1 VLSVIYD
8 YLIALQKKNESE
20 HSLNITQLQ
29 TELGVMFS
37 QFYDEMKVDTKELR
51 KVQCNEKYAWVV
63 QQKKEL

>member
-8 YLIALQKKNESE
+8 YLIALQKKNGSE

-37 QFYDEMKVDTKELR
+37 QFYDEMKVETKDLR
-51 KVQCNEKYAWVV
+51 KVQCNEKYAWMV
-63 QQKKEL
+63 QQRKE

>member
-1 VLSVIYD
+1 MLSVIYD